1 MSDKGSS
8 DKRKPTMRDVCKL
21 AGVST
26 MTVSRVLGDPE
37 KVSPETR
44 LKVLRAIEQIGYVPD
59 QNAGSLSS
67 SKSHFVALILPT
79 LTNSNFGDTAEGL
92 TEILGRAGYQPL
104 IGYSRYSLDQEEAVI
119 RAMLAR
125 RPDAIVVAGAE
136 HTKSTTLMLHQS
148 GVPVIEIWDRPH
160 QPIDI
165 SVGYSNEEAGRLA
178 ARHLI
183 SLGHRKIA
191 ALGASES
198 GQGRDFRGEQR
209 LSGFAAA
216 LLEAGLS
223 DELVICEGDIP
234 VSFTHGAKA
243 MRQLLQHAPDVEA
256 VFAVSDLSAVGAVME
271 CHRAGI
277 RVPEQISIMG
287 FGNFE
292 VGRQC
297 VPSLT
302 TISIDAQLIG
312 RRTGQIL
319 LDLLDTKTPA
329 SLQRPAVIDL
339 GFELLI
345 RGSTAARIRRNEENQ
360 DNG

>member
-1 MSDKGSS
+1 MAPSE
-8 DKRKPTMRDVCKL
+8 KRKPTMRDVCKL
-21 AGVST
+21 AGVSA
-26 MTVSRVLGDPE
+26 MTVSRVLGNAA

-44 LKVLRAIEQIGYVPD
+44 LKVLRAVEQIGYVPD

-67 SKSHFVALILPT
+67 NKSHFVALVLPT

-92 TEILGRAGYQPL
+92 TEILGPAGYQPL
-104 IGYSRYSLDQEEAVI
+104 IGYSRYRLAQEEAVI

-136 HTKSTTLMLHQS
+136 HSKASKLMLHQS
-148 GVPVIEIWDRPH
+148 GVPVIEIWDRPQ

-183 SLGHRKIA
+183 SLGHRRIA
-191 ALGASES
+191 AIGASED
-198 GQGRDFRGEQR
+198 GEGRDFRGEQR

-216 LLEAGLS
+216 LVEAGLS
-223 DELVICEGDIP
+223 DELIIREDEIP

-243 MRQLLQHAPDVEA
+243 MSVLLERAPDVEA

-271 CHRAGI
+271 CNRRGI
-277 RVPEQISIMG
+277 PIPEQISIIG

-312 RRTGQIL
+312 RKTGQIL
-319 LDLLDTKTPA
+319 LELLNSKEPSA
-329 SLQRPAVIDL
+329 LVRPVAIDL
-339 GFELLI
+339 GFELFE
-345 RGSTAARIRRNEENQ
+345 RGSTAERAPQ
-360 DNG
+360 GTLKGQSNG